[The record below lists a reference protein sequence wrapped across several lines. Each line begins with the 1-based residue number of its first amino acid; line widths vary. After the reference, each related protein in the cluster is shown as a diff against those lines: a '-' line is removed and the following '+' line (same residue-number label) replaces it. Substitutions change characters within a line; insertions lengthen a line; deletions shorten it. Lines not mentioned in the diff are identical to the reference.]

1 LKASAVRKF
10 RNGSLRTLPFSE
22 IDKKVREGLYQ
33 FHEFGTCF
41 VITQIMVYDNETV
54 LEVVLLY
61 GEGFPER
68 KAEVVEGLKKFG
80 KEQGC
85 KAIEALSRRGLGPAL
100 KPLGFRTTRVLLR
113 TEIGG

>member
-10 RNGSLRTLPFSE
+10 RNGSLRTLPFAE

-41 VITQIMVYDNETV
+41 VITQIMEYDNETV

-80 KEQGC
+80 KEQEC
-85 KAIEALSRRGLGPAL
+85 RAIEALSRLGLEPTL
-100 KPLGFRTTRVLLR
+100 KPLGFRRKKILLR
-113 TEIGG
+113 KEI

>member
-10 RNGSLRTLPFSE
+10 RNGSLRTLPFAE

-41 VITQIMVYDNETV
+41 VITQIMEYDSETV

-68 KAEVVEGLKKFG
+68 KESVVEGLKKFG